1 MDGCTTQEN
10 NGRQQNA
17 VSRQITK
24 HSIRQRFFSSFK
36 NDKRWHR
43 FYCGFVKFSVA
54 IFALLTCLALNGP
67 SQSVTPSQSASPSK
81 SVDLFSSSY
90 GAYPANYQEII
101 TTWLNTNLVDPRSVV
116 VKWLSE
122 PKPGELPIDKA
133 GKTVSGFVVDF
144 SVNARNLF
152 GAYTGPQKHTALIRD
167 GKVVTATGFVF
178 H

>member
-1 MDGCTTQEN
+1 
-10 NGRQQNA
+10 
-17 VSRQITK
+17 
-24 HSIRQRFFSSFK
+24 
-36 NDKRWHR
+36 
-43 FYCGFVKFSVA
+43 VKLPIA
-54 IFALLTCLALNGP
+54 ILALLACLARAGLAQTASP
-67 SQSVTPSQSASPSK
+67 APAQTATPSPAQK
-81 SVDLFSSSY
+81 VDPFSSSY
-90 GAYPANYQEII
+90 GAYPVNYQEII

-122 PKPGELPIDKA
+122 PKPGELAVDKS

-167 GKVVTATGFVF
+167 GQVVTATGFVF